1 MNSGVGEQKWTEIIT
16 PKNKWY
22 QLDLKEIVKYK
33 DLLFLFVRRDFVA
46 QFKQTVLGPLW
57 FLIQPILETAVLF
70 VVFHLIARLSTDGI
84 PPLLFYLTGNIL
96 WLYFSEC
103 LITNANTFSSNSHI
117 YGKVYFPRL
126 IMPISVVISNLF
138 KLVVRFILLAAVFIF
153 YYFQGEIAMIG
164 SNIWIVVLL
173 IILMAGYGFSLGI
186 IFSSI
191 TTKYRDMKFL
201 LTFGV
206 KLLMYVSGVMFPL
219 SMIPE
224 KYQVY
229 ARLNPF
235 LNVIES
241 FKAIVLGKGSY
252 SWMWIGYSFALL
264 LVIFFISLILFKR
277 TERNFMDTV

>member
-1 MNSGVGEQKWTEIIT
+1 MNSGVEEQNWTEVIT

-22 QLDLKEIVKYK
+22 QLDLKEIVRYK

-57 FLIQPILETAVLF
+57 FLIQPIMETVVMF
-70 VVFHLIARLSTDGI
+70 IVFHVIAGMSTDGI

-103 LITNANTFSSNSHI
+103 LIANSNTFSANAHI

-126 IMPISVVISNLF
+126 IMPISVVVSNLF
-138 KLVVRFILLAAVFIF
+138 KLVVRLILFAAVFIF
-153 YYFQGEIAMIG
+153 YYFQGDVSMIG
-164 SNIWIVVLL
+164 ANVWILILL
-173 IILMAGYGFSLGI
+173 VILMAGYGFSLGI
-186 IFSSI
+186 IFSSV

-201 LTFGV
+201 LGFGV
-206 KLLMYVSGVMFPL
+206 KLMMYVSGVIYPL

-224 KYQVY
+224 RYQIY

-235 LNVIES
+235 VNIIES
-241 FKAIVLGKGSY
+241 FKAIVIGKGFF
-252 SWMWIGYSFALL
+252 SWIWLGYSFGLL